1 MAGLCFCYLCPLPRP
16 ECCSGRRVHF
26 CRRAHMRLPAGRSRT
41 GPPFARP
48 QQNPSLFP
56 LRTAAGAAPPAAA
69 LVRGGEQPR
78 KKVVM
83 VPKPTPVSA
92 KERERII
99 EALRA
104 GESQT
109 SVAKRFGRSSSTIN
123 RIAKEAG
130 LEYSAPKNANE
141 ARWRFAK

>member
-1 MAGLCFCYLCPLPRP
+1 M
-16 ECCSGRRVHF
+16 
-26 CRRAHMRLPAGRSRT
+26 
-41 GPPFARP
+41 
-48 QQNPSLFP
+48 
-56 LRTAAGAAPPAAA
+56 
-69 LVRGGEQPR
+69 VRN
-78 KKVVM
+78 
-83 VPKPTPVSA
+83 PTPVSA
-92 KERERII
+92 EERERII

-141 ARWRFAK
+141 ARWRFAKEGRLKLIEAGLQKALDMLPHLRKPLELQQWWMAVAVGLDKRRQEDDDGSRRVGAIAELMQKLREEVGDGDDAEPPAG